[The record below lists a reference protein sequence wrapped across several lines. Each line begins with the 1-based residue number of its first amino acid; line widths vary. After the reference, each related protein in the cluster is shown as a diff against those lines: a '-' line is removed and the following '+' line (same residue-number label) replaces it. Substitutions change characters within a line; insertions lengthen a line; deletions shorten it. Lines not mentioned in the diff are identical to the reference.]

1 MKKILL
7 GTLFAAMTA
16 LNAQAESQLIVEKCK
31 NVHPLS
37 TYQDCNMHSDYGYGA
52 YLCAL
57 NDAMITC
64 KSDAFVDCHEIGVQ
78 LRSIISNVF
87 VGYKACEATVTVRGW
102 R

>member
-7 GTLFAAMTA
+7 VTVFASMAA
-16 LNAQAESQLIVEKCK
+16 LNVQAGQLFVEKCR

-37 TYQDCNMHSDYGYGA
+37 TYEDCHIDSDSGYGA

-57 NDAMITC
+57 NDALIRC
-64 KSDAFVDCHEIGVQ
+64 KNAANVDCVEIGAS
-78 LRSIISNVF
+78 LRSIISHEF